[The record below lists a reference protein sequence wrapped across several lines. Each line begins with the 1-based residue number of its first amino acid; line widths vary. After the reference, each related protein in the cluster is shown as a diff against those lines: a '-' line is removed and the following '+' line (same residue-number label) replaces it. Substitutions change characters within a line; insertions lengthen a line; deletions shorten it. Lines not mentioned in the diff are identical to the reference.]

1 MQTSKI
7 YIITAAVLGALAV
20 GFGAFGAH
28 GLREIL
34 SPRMLEVYQT
44 AVKYQMFHVS
54 ALLGVGILLKS
65 SENNTWLR
73 LAGFFFI
80 VGTTV
85 FSGSLYTLSITGVR
99 WLGAITPVGGVF
111 FIIGWLLLG
120 WSLLAKNKAN

>member
-7 YIITAAVLGALAV
+7 YLITAALLGALAV

-65 SENNTWLR
+65 SENNVWLK

-80 VGTTV
+80 VGTAV
-85 FSGSLYTLSITGVR
+85 FSGSLYILSITGVR

-111 FIIGWLLLG
+111 FIVGWLFLC
-120 WSLLAKNKAN
+120 WSLLEKKRS

>member
-7 YIITAAVLGALAV
+7 YLITAALLGALAV

-28 GLREIL
+28 GLRETL

-65 SENNTWLR
+65 SENNAWLK

-80 VGTTV
+80 VGTAV
-85 FSGSLYTLSITGVR
+85 FSGSLYILSITGVR

-111 FIIGWLLLG
+111 FIVGWLSLC
-120 WSLLAKNKAN
+120 WSLLEKKRS

>member
-65 SENNTWLR
+65 SENNTWLK

-80 VGTTV
+80 VGTAV

-120 WSLLAKNKAN
+120 WSFLAKNKAN